1 MIDWERVNE
10 LKAEVGPEDFAEIV
24 TLFLD
29 EADDAVARML
39 ATNSA
44 KSLESE
50 LHFLKGSALNL
61 GFAELANACQS
72 AERAAAQGSTSI
84 DTQAIADLYRD
95 SRRAFETAGSSAA
108 A

>member
-10 LKAEVGPEDFAEIV
+10 LKAEVGPDDFNEIV

-39 ATNSA
+39 SSDSA
-44 KSLESE
+44 KSLENE

-61 GFAELANACQS
+61 GFADLATACQS
-72 AERAAAQGSTSI
+72 AEQMAAKGSTDFDTAAIAALYHASRAAFERSERAAA
-84 DTQAIADLYRD
+84 
-95 SRRAFETAGSSAA
+95 
-108 A
+108 